1 MGVVFEEARVS
12 ECSLSPKYLD
22 SGGIESV
29 ALKSQAWWVRQP
41 HSYLQWGAA
50 EGGNEGEYSE
60 NAALSSR
67 NGKLQ

>member
-1 MGVVFEEARVS
+1 MS
-12 ECSLSPKYLD
+12 ERSLSTKYLY

-50 EGGNEGEYSE
+50 EGENEGE
-60 NAALSSR
+60 
-67 NGKLQ
+67 